1 MEKKIMTE
9 EKEMWTIEEL
19 VEMTENVQH
28 KEVEWAGKALSVQW
42 CELTESE
49 EPKMNL
55 PDDNA
60 PSEEQTEYY
69 KELAGERVLAM
80 IEKANEKEPDTVT
93 VTADNWV
100 SLPTTLRWNVS
111 GIVLGTSSESFISG

>member
-1 MEKKIMTE
+1 MTE

-28 KEVEWAGKALSVQW
+28 KEVEWAGKALSIQW

-69 KELAGERVLAM
+69 KTLAGERVLAM
-80 IEKANEKEPDTVT
+80 IQKANNKEPDKTT
-93 VTADNWV
+93 ITEDNWG

-111 GIVLGTSSESFISG
+111 GIVLGTSSESFTSG

>member
-1 MEKKIMTE
+1 MTE

-42 CELTESE
+42 CELTEAE

-55 PDDNA
+55 PDDSA

-69 KELAGERVLAM
+69 KILAGERVLAM
-80 IEKANEKEPDTVT
+80 IQKANGKEPDKITIT
-93 VTADNWV
+93 EDNWG

-111 GIVLGTSSESFISG
+111 GLVLGTSSESFTSG

>member
-1 MEKKIMTE
+1 MTE

-19 VEMTENVQH
+19 VAMTETVQH
-28 KEVEWAGKALSVQW
+28 KEVEWSGKALKVQW

-69 KELAGERVLAM
+69 KQLAADRVMCM
-80 IEKANEKEPDTVT
+80 IDKANKKSPPENCPTHKSC
-93 VTADNWV
+93 
-100 SLPTTLRWNVS
+100 SLGSL
-111 GIVLGTSSESFISG
+111 